1 MNLRQVNTCT
11 NCQNLN
17 PDFNCSKHDKQVD
30 LNSVCDSHI
39 SHSSLS
45 VSSSCINCSFYK
57 LEGCKHPTRAG
68 EGMLCF
74 SWNKKK

>member
-17 PDFNCSKHDKQVD
+17 PEFNCSKHDKQVD

-57 LEGCKHPTRAG
+57 L
-68 EGMLCF
+68 
-74 SWNKKK
+74 